1 MSRLRL
7 RTLQGNNHTVPT
19 EVNQYLRFNWI
30 LSSSKNLGIAKK
42 NANLSTGQGTIF
54 VIQGTKHANH
64 IAPYSIVPEDEEY
77 LISQDAQFFVTDVRT
92 INFPDSYKATQITMS
107 SVAYKKI
114 NKNQKPKT
122 KKTNKKQK
130 QKTKTRTKNNNL

>member
-54 VIQGTKHANH
+54 LIQGTLHANH
-64 IAPYSIVPEDEEY
+64 ITQYSVVPEDDEY
-77 LISQDAQFFVTDVRT
+77 LFQFLV
-92 INFPDSYKATQITMS
+92 
-107 SVAYKKI
+107 
-114 NKNQKPKT
+114 NKVN
-122 KKTNKKQK
+122 
-130 QKTKTRTKNNNL
+130 